1 MERRYDPSA
10 PEREAMTESQPTPIV
25 VTASAVKVVSR
36 DTVKTIVVAGFAFV
50 ASQLVHSDI
59 ALAAVLPLG
68 GLLGMW
74 AYSVIERLHNWRIM
88 KHLADHLPDEVA
100 TVGHPK

>member
-1 MERRYDPSA
+1 
-10 PEREAMTESQPTPIV
+10 MTSTEPTPAPII

-36 DTVKTIVVAGFAFV
+36 DTVKTIVVAAFAFA

-68 GLLGMW
+68 GLLGVW
-74 AYSVIERLHNWRIM
+74 AYGVIERLHNWRVL
-88 KHLADHLPDEVA
+88 KHLADHVSDDVA
-100 TVGHPK
+100 RVGHKR